1 MDKYTKLSKEY
12 KIIKGLAIIITIIH
26 YIVCCIL
33 VYHEKVK
40 LSDEVEIMASLLMC
54 FLPILLLF
62 SWYMCAERYIKL
74 GLAGVESDKQILIRY
89 SLLKDILSS
98 VYWGVGFWCCML
110 ANAYMAILYGE
121 YFEKLY
127 YHYGVLLLVS
137 LLWLIGLLKRKN
149 NKRKKKVFYIVFGTL
164 SMVLLL
170 LVMVNA
176 YSVVFIIRMN
186 SLN

>member
-12 KIIKGLAIIITIIH
+12 KIIKGLAIIITLIH
-26 YIVCCIL
+26 YIVCCIMI
-33 VYHEKVK
+33 YDEKVN
-40 LSDEVEIMASLLMC
+40 LSDEVEIIAFLLMC

-74 GLAGVESDKQILIRY
+74 GLTGVESDKQILIRH
-89 SLLKDILSS
+89 SLLKDILSAI
-98 VYWGVGFWCCML
+98 YWGIGFGCYML
-110 ANAYMAILYGE
+110 ANAYMVILYGE

-149 NKRKKKVFYIVFGTL
+149 GKRKKKVFILFLGQYQWF
-164 SMVLLL
+164 
-170 LVMVNA
+170 
-176 YSVVFIIRMN
+176 YY
-186 SLN
+186 